1 MPWVKQMQLQQVTVG
16 TRRVVLPLALALLL
30 GGCGDAT
37 APLDRQP
44 HAGLPS
50 ADVAP
55 WSADSDWS
63 NNSAWSRSPWSA
75 GIPTL
80 RESPSAPPLETY
92 QVSFVVSRAHGSS
105 VTVNY
110 LPVAGQTVGD
120 PFLRFSIPRRGLVA
134 GAGGVPLAMN
144 DAITVT
150 LTIDPVNFAVDF
162 EPSGVVFSSKMPAT
176 LTLWYEHADPDCNG
190 DGVVNS
196 ADYALQQGL
205 SFYYKL
211 AGGTAW
217 AKQVTKNDPTMP
229 SLTTALHHFSEYA
242 ASW

>member
-1 MPWVKQMQLQQVTVG
+1 
-16 TRRVVLPLALALLL
+16 
-30 GGCGDAT
+30 
-37 APLDRQP
+37 LDRQP
-44 HAGLPS
+44 GPGPQRNDFAS
-50 ADVAP
+50 
-55 WSADSDWS
+55 WSGGSDWS
-63 NNSAWSRSPWSA
+63 DSGWSRSPWA
-75 GIPTL
+75 VGIPTL
-80 RESPSAPPLETY
+80 RQSPSAPPLETY
-92 QVSFVVSRAHGSS
+92 QVAFVVSRTHGSS

-144 DAITVT
+144 DSLTVT

-162 EPSGVVFSSKMPAT
+162 QPSGVVFSNRAPAT

-196 ADYALQQGL
+196 ADQALQQGL
-205 SFYYKL
+205 TFYYKL

-217 AKQVTKNDPTMP
+217 AKQTTQNDPATP
-229 SLTTALHHFSEYA
+229 SVTTALHHFSEYA
-242 ASW
+242 VSW

>member
-1 MPWVKQMQLQQVTVG
+1 MPWVTRLELRQVKTV
-16 TRRVVLPLALALLL
+16 TRRVCLPLALALVL
-30 GGCGDAT
+30 GACSDAV

-44 HAGLPS
+44 APGPQRSDRGPS
-50 ADVAP
+50 
-55 WSADSDWS
+55 SGGSDGS
-63 NNSAWSRSPWSA
+63 NSGWVRSPWSA

-80 RESPSAPPLETY
+80 RQSPTAPPLETY
-92 QVSFVVSRAHGSS
+92 QVSFVVSRTHGSR

-110 LPVAGQTVGD
+110 LPVDGQSVGD

-134 GAGGVPLAMN
+134 GAGGVPLGMN
-144 DAITVT
+144 DSITVT

-162 EPSGVVFSSKMPAT
+162 QPSGVVFSNRTPAT

-196 ADYALQQGL
+196 ADHALQQEL
-205 SFYYKL
+205 SFYYML

-217 AKQVTKNDPTMP
+217 AKQATQNDPATP
-229 SLTTALHHFSEYA
+229 SVTTAIHHFSEYA
-242 ASW
+242 VSW